1 MRALERIKSAY
12 WRLLGAQLVG
22 IYVHGSLAF
31 GCFNPRV
38 SDVDFVV
45 VVRGELS
52 LREKKAMIRILLDVP
67 DAPAKGFE
75 MSVVQLAACQSF
87 SYPTP
92 FELHFSQLHLAR
104 CREDLERFCEEMH
117 GTDRDLA
124 AHFTVIR
131 HRGIVLYGAPIEA
144 VFGPVPREA
153 FWDSLMA
160 DSADALESV
169 QKTPV
174 YTVLNL
180 CRLWA
185 YKATEAV
192 LSKSEG
198 ALWVLEQ
205 MDSPVVQA
213 ALDAYENRGEMQV
226 DTALLKRFCTMV
238 LKEIGGDVC

>member
-52 LREKKAMIRILLDVP
+52 LREKKAMIRILLEVP

-104 CREDLERFCEEMH
+104 CREDLEGFCKEMH

-226 DTALLKRFCTMV
+226 DTALLKSFCTMV

>member
-1 MRALERIKSAY
+1 M
-12 WRLLGAQLVG
+12 GTQLVG

-45 VVRGELS
+45 VVRGGLS
-52 LREKKAMIRILLDVP
+52 LREKKAMIRILLEVP
-67 DAPAKGFE
+67 DSPAKGFE
-75 MSVVQLAACQSF
+75 MSVVQLAACQRF
-87 SYPTP
+87 LYPTP
-92 FELHFSQLHLAR
+92 FELHFSQLHLER
-104 CREDLERFCEEMH
+104 CREDLEEFCEEMH

-185 YKATEAV
+185 YKAIEAV

>member
-12 WRLLGAQLVG
+12 WRLLGTQLVG

-104 CREDLERFCEEMH
+104 CREDLEGFCEEMH
-117 GTDRDLA
+117 GIDRDLA

-160 DSADALESV
+160 DSEDALESV

-213 ALDAYENRGEMQV
+213 ALDAYENRVEMQV